1 MSFKLIDVQLPD
13 VLWLETLCDIEELG
27 APQELLALQLKC
39 RVHLR
44 LEKRA
49 LGLEH
54 LKQIN

>member
-1 MSFKLIDVQLPD
+1 MFKLIDLMLPD
-13 VLWLETLCDIEELG
+13 VLWLETLVDIEELG
-27 APQELLALQLKC
+27 APQDLLALQLKC
-39 RVHLR
+39 RPHLR